1 MKLVV
6 TGGSGMLGHDLLRR
20 ACREHQ
26 VWGSFHAHPVDMPGS
41 SMFPLDLAKEQ
52 DLAAKLA
59 VIKPDA
65 IVHTAALTNVDEC
78 ERQPEMA
85 KRINGQ
91 GTKLMA
97 EIAEELNAR
106 FVYISTDY
114 VFDGDS
120 GGYREDDAPNPVN
133 RYGESKLQG
142 EEWVRRCCSQALILR
157 TTMFGFKI
165 PPQKGLMEA
174 LVEALSSGRP
184 MTRFADQYFTPLYCG
199 QLSELILRLIDLGA
213 AGLFHVGSANKLSRY
228 EFARQVADLF
238 APGRSEISP
247 VPFRQID
254 GLAKRP
260 RDTSLSSDR
269 IQEHFSIT
277 LPRADAG
284 LALLC
289 REWARDNEK
298 GAVSQ

>member
-26 VWGSFHAHPVDMPGS
+26 VWGSFHAHPVDLPGS
-41 SMFPLDLAKEQ
+41 TMFPLDLADEP
-52 DLAAKLA
+52 DLKAKFA
-59 VIKPDA
+59 VIKPDV

-85 KRINGQ
+85 KRINAQ
-91 GTKLMA
+91 GTKLLA

-120 GGYREDDAPNPVN
+120 GGYREEDAPNPVN

-142 EEWVRRCCSQALILR
+142 EEWVRRCCSQPLILR
-157 TTMFGFKI
+157 TTMFGLKI
-165 PPQKGLMEA
+165 PPQRGLMESLMEA
-174 LVEALSSGRP
+174 LCSGKP

-213 AGLFHVGSANKLSRY
+213 VGLFHLGSANKLSRY
-228 EFARQVADLF
+228 EFARLVADCF
-238 APGRSEISP
+238 ALGRAEIRS
-247 VPFRQID
+247 VPFRHID

-260 RDTSLSSDR
+260 RDTSLMSGR
-269 IQEHFSIT
+269 IQEHFGIT
-277 LPRADAG
+277 LPRAEAG
-284 LALLC
+284 LALLS
-289 REWARDNEK
+289 RDWPSDNEK